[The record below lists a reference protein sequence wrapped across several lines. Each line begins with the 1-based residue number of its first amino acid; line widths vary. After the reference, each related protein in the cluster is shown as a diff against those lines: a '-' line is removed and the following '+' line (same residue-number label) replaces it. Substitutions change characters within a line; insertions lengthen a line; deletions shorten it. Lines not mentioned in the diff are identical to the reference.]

1 MYIENQASK
10 NKITYINNK
19 PSQDYF
25 DTVQLDYLI
34 DEFVHKRGD
43 KEVIEYLKAK
53 LKYYRALKKEMK
65 KEDDE

>member
-1 MYIENQASK
+1 MYIPNEASK
-10 NKITYINNK
+10 NKVKYISNK

-34 DEFVHKRGD
+34 DEFAHKKGN

-53 LKYYRALKKEMK
+53 LKELK
-65 KEDDE
+65 

>member
-1 MYIENQASK
+1 MYISNGRD
-10 NKITYINNK
+10 KITYISNK

-34 DEFVHKRGD
+34 DEFAYKRGD

-53 LKYYRALKKEMK
+53 LKYYRALKKEVNK
-65 KEDDE
+65 

>member
-10 NKITYINNK
+10 NKITYISNK

-34 DEFVHKRGD
+34 DEFAHKKGN
-43 KEVIEYLKAK
+43 ETVIAYLKSK
-53 LKYYRALKKEMK
+53 LKELK
-65 KEDDE
+65 

>member
-34 DEFVHKRGD
+34 DEFAYKKGN
-43 KEVIEYLKAK
+43 ETVIEYLKSK
-53 LKYYRALKKEMK
+53 IKELK
-65 KEDDE
+65 

>member
-10 NKITYINNK
+10 NRITYISNK

-34 DEFVHKRGD
+34 DEFAHKKGN
-43 KEVIEYLKAK
+43 ETVIEYLKSK
-53 LKYYRALKKEMK
+53 IKELK
-65 KEDDE
+65 

>member
-25 DTVQLDYLI
+25 DTVQLDCLI
-34 DEFVHKRGD
+34 DEFVHKKGN
-43 KEVIEYLKAK
+43 KEVIEYLKSK
-53 LKYYRALKKEMK
+53 IKELK
-65 KEDDE
+65 

>member
-1 MYIENQASK
+1 MYISNGRD
-10 NKITYINNK
+10 KITYISNK
-19 PSQDYF
+19 PLPAKDYF

-34 DEFVHKRGD
+34 DEFAHKKGEE
-43 KEVIEYLKAK
+43 EVIEFLKSK

>member
-1 MYIENQASK
+1 MYISNGRD
-10 NKITYINNK
+10 KITYISNK

-34 DEFVHKRGD
+34 DEFAHKRGD

-53 LKYYRALKKEMK
+53 LKYYRALKKGAK

>member
-10 NKITYINNK
+10 NRITYINNK

-34 DEFVHKRGD
+34 DEFAHKRGRD
-43 KEVIEYLKAK
+43 EVIEYLKAK
-53 LKYYRALKKEMK
+53 LKEMK
-65 KEDDE
+65 